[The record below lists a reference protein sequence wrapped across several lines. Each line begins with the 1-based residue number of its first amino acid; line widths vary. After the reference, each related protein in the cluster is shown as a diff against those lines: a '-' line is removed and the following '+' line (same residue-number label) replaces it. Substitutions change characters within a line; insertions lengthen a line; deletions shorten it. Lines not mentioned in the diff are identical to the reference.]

1 MSCLPIPSLST
12 SSTPCTGH
20 RLSSEY
26 HGREHT
32 TTGKSPREHWLAE
45 VEHLRVVRQDL
56 DLDEVFLHRA
66 TRRVRKDGTVRFD
79 GQRLEVRAELVGKW
93 VELRYAPS
101 QRPARPRVFLDGR
114 FVCDTVEMN
123 LYKNA
128 TRTRR
133 RDLGQPDPQATPTGL
148 DPLQQI
154 HKQHY
159 ERTRP
164 PRRMLPPKKNQK
176 QHKGD

>member
-1 MSCLPIPSLST
+1 
-12 SSTPCTGH
+12 
-20 RLSSEY
+20 
-26 HGREHT
+26 
-32 TTGKSPREHWLAE
+32 
-45 VEHLRVVRQDL
+45 
-56 DLDEVFLHRA
+56 
-66 TRRVRKDGTVRFD
+66 
-79 GQRLEVRAELVGKW
+79 
-93 VELRYAPS
+93 
-101 QRPARPRVFLDGR
+101 
-114 FVCDTVEMN
+114 MN

-164 PRRMLPPKKNQK
+164 PRRMLPPKKNQE